1 MAQNSSVQTPS
12 LVTMSAQPFANEND
26 PSKER
31 PLMSRRSKL
40 ARRFMNAVQWA
51 GAAAAVL
58 GSVTVAV
65 AVRVWPPQAVKA
77 ED

>member
-1 MAQNSSVQTPS
+1 MLTKQDIAEYGSAGLVLLSGASAGHFAAVGMTP
-12 LVTMSAQPFANEND
+12 
-26 PSKER
+26 
-31 PLMSRRSKL
+31 
-40 ARRFMNAVQWA
+40 VQWA

-65 AVRVWPPQAVKA
+65 AVRVWPAPIRARV